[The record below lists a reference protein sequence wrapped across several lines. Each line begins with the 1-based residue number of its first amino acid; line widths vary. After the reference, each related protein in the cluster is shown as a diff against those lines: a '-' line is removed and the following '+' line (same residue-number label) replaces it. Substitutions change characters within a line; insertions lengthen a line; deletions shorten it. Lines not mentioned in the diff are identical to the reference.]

1 MDPKR
6 EVLIQSV
13 AEEIFKLIVQLPSR
27 ADCAAALSLVQCAL
41 IWQENPSASEVKTT
55 QLLQCSMDGAM
66 EMWKE
71 QAFLR
76 GVSSLD

>member
-41 IWQENPSASEVKTT
+41 IWQENPEGDESKTLN
-55 QLLQCSMDGAM
+55 LLQSSTDGALQ
-66 EMWKE
+66 MWKE